1 METIELALK
10 VITAVVAVTGG
21 VVAIIS
27 LMQKWVSDRRTA
39 SWARLQ
45 WALDKTT
52 SDNDHEQMLGW
63 LMLDVLVK
71 DEVKDRSDQAVAHS
85 LMAYMDT
92 IDVQFVLPHPTADAG
107 TPQEVTNDA
116 PMPQPPRQGR

>member
-1 METIELALK
+1 MDTIELALK

-21 VVAIIS
+21 VVAIIN
-27 LMQKWVSDRRTA
+27 LMQKWANDRRTA

-71 DEVKDRSDQAVAHS
+71 DEVKDRRDRAVADS

-92 IDVQFVLPHPTADAG
+92 IDVQFVLPQPTNDADA
-107 TPQEVTNDA
+107 PQEVTHDA
-116 PMPQPPRQGR
+116 PMPPPRQGR